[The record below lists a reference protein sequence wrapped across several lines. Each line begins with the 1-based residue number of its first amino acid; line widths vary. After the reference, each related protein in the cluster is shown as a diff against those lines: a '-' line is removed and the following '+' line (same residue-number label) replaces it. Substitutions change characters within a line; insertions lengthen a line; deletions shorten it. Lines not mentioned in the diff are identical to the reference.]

1 MNQSRRRACGTI
13 LKTLALAGVPALSA
27 GTAEAHPR
35 QWPRFRVVERMS
47 RRLNVHN
54 PKNGPPNYEFVE
66 SGRFDLDI
74 RLPLSE
80 LNPEAFSADT
90 PITIRAVDTV
100 ISVVMGDDP
109 EFTLRRRR
117 VELLEEGFDEVRVV
131 PFVLFQL
138 LAHWNAKELR
148 IIVQARTPDGRAP
161 ITAHEHLGEVTS
173 LFKDSISATVTV
185 GGASFDFQVN
195 VTGRAA
201 THTVIRDKREYE
213 LSDVRLSG
221 IAYADGWEK

>member
-1 MNQSRRRACGTI
+1 M
-13 LKTLALAGVPALSA
+13 KTLVLAGVPALSA
-27 GTAEAHPR
+27 GGAEAHSR
-35 QWPRFRVVERMS
+35 QWPRFRLIERMS

-74 RLPLSE
+74 RLPMSE
-80 LNPEAFSADT
+80 LNPEAFSVDT
-90 PITIRAVDTV
+90 PITIKAAETV
-100 ISVVMGDDP
+100 ISIVMGDDP

-173 LFKDSISATVTV
+173 LFKDFISATVTV
-185 GGASFDFQVN
+185 GDVSFDFQVN
-195 VTGRAA
+195 VTGRVA
-201 THTVIRDKREYE
+201 TRTVIRDKREYE
-213 LSDVRLSG
+213 LSNVRLAGSG
-221 IAYADGWEK
+221 YADGWDK